1 MQFPFRFKRNLNHR
15 KQFSISCFR
24 RNKKD
29 TGFALHQSIS
39 SDPELIR
46 YRYGSK
52 IQRIGEKRNYLG
64 KKEQCNRTNA
74 ADIYEKKKKK
84 IGTAIQF
91 RFLPVA
97 PNLRNSAVRFLFST
111 ARSLIKKYQ
120 SL

>member
-1 MQFPFRFKRNLNHR
+1 MVVKSRESER
-15 KQFSISCFR
+15 KEIILEKKSNATELMRRISM
-24 RNKKD
+24 
-29 TGFALHQSIS
+29 
-39 SDPELIR
+39 
-46 YRYGSK
+46 
-52 IQRIGEKRNYLG
+52 
-64 KKEQCNRTNA
+64 
-74 ADIYEKKKKK
+74 EKKKKK